1 MMSDENTATNSGGE
15 CTPAAMLG
23 ILQRQIRELEAVRV
37 QIQAFHNRHPKAKRK
52 PLSADDNPEL
62 MHVALELQSLRK
74 IADNIEREIRE
85 GNNDRGN

>member
-1 MMSDENTATNSGGE
+1 MTRDESTATNSGE
-15 CTPAAMLG
+15 EWTPAAMLG

-37 QIQAFHNRHPKAKRK
+37 QIQAFHNSDPKAKRK

-74 IADNIEREIRE
+74 IADNIEREIKE
-85 GNNDRGN
+85 GQ